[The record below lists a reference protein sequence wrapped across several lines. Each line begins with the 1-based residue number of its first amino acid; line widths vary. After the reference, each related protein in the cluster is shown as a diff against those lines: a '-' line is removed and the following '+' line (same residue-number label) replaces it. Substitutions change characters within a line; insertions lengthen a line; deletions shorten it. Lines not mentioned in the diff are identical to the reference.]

1 MNYNFYIGITAAVLT
16 STAFLPQ
23 VLKVRRTRHTKDLSI
38 VMYVTF
44 TIGVALWTIYGVILG
59 EWPIILA
66 NSFTLLL
73 SGYLLYLKT
82 KFG

>member
-1 MNYNFYIGITAAVLT
+1 MNYNFYIGNTAAVLT